1 VHRLLQQEQVPLPAQ
16 EQVPLLEL
24 QQGPG
29 LLPEQ
34 VPLFRCFLP
43 LPPQPHMPRRLQ
55 RYYIFSFLY
64 LLNQFLKLIFAA
76 S

>member
-16 EQVPLLEL
+16 EQVPFLEL

-34 VPLFRCFLP
+34 VPEQVQLLRCFLP

-64 LLNQFLKLIFAA
+64 LLNQFLN
-76 S
+76 